1 MKKSYNKLKMN
12 FDDLFISDHSRA
24 FETQRYEHVYRMLK
38 LRRKAD
44 LTSTHEPEEIK
55 SAMRL
60 YEKILQQQAKMIVN
74 RSLLDTK
81 VQKFLK
87 LKQDKDLVLRTKQRV
102 FWCDKSIFSTRVFM
116 YVFIVCVIGFICLIT
131 LV

>member
-1 MKKSYNKLKMN
+1 MKKSCDKLKMN
-12 FDDLFISDHSRA
+12 LDDLFISGHPKT

-55 SAMRL
+55 FAMRL
-60 YEKILQQQAKMIVN
+60 YEKILQQQAKIIAN
-74 RSLLDTK
+74 RSLLDTEI
-81 VQKFLK
+81 QKFLK
-87 LKQDKDLVLRTKQRV
+87 LKRDKDLVLRTKQR
-102 FWCDKSIFSTRVFM
+102 IFSTRVFM
-116 YVFIVCVIGFICLIT
+116 YIFIVCVIGSICLIT